1 MVPRVLLESWME
13 KYALES
19 NGRIFKV
26 LTRGEY
32 LARLGGAKI
41 MGGLY
46 DLLIFFAHDV
56 WVAAANHRPDKLNP
70 YRT

>member
-1 MVPRVLLESWME
+1 
-13 KYALES
+13 
-19 NGRIFKV
+19 
-26 LTRGEY
+26 
-32 LARLGGAKI
+32 

-56 WVAAANHRPDKLNP
+56 WVVAANHRPDKLKP